1 MRRRDDVQL
10 RLEGM
15 AANVGLKSGLDT
27 FFVIL
32 EKIADLCYLLLAE
45 GDRLCL
51 ACEEGAASSVADL
64 CQE

>member
-1 MRRRDDVQL
+1 
-10 RLEGM
+10 M
-15 AANVGLKSGLDT
+15 AANVGLKSGLDA

-32 EKIADLCYLLLAE
+32 EQIADLCYLLLAE

-51 ACEEGAASSVADL
+51 ACEEGAASGVADL